1 MNLTFGFI
9 FYICVES
16 STKQQVP
23 IMLCNK
29 VSSSV
34 TGNGVCH
41 GALEPCRVCLAHFSA
56 DTMQQAIFELHPEVL
71 ICLCEKLSVMIY
83 K

>member
-16 STKQQVP
+16 SAKQQVP

-29 VSSSV
+29 VSSFV
-34 TGNGVCH
+34 TGNGMCH
-41 GALEPCRVCLAHFSA
+41 SALEPCRVCLAHFSA

-71 ICLCEKLSVMIY
+71 IYLCEKLSVMIY

>member
-9 FYICVES
+9 FYVCVES
-16 STKQQVP
+16 STKQQLP

-29 VSSSV
+29 VNSSV

-41 GALEPCRVCLAHFSA
+41 GALEPCRVCLARFSA
-56 DTMQQAIFELHPEVL
+56 DTMQQAIFELHQEVL